1 MLEIKQFEFGPF
13 GTNTYVVNDGRQV
26 LLIDP
31 ACYVE
36 YEQQQL
42 FRYIEDLRLKLGD
55 FQLTILATHGH
66 LDHLWGAPWAC
77 EQWYTSVL
85 MHEADIPFAKAMQAQ
100 YDLFGVRAEA
110 RPFPM
115 DPITNEQSPIA
126 NMSILHTPGHTP
138 GSICLYW
145 PEEKVLLSGDTL
157 FCMGYGRTDLPGG
170 NMGQLIQSLEQLFAL
185 PGDVRVYPGHGEDTT
200 IGAERR

>member
-1 MLEIKQFEFGPF
+1 MLEIKCFEFGPF
-13 GTNTYVVNDGRQV
+13 GTNTYVVNDGQHV
-26 LLIDP
+26 LIVDP
-31 ACYVE
+31 ACYVQ

-42 FRYIEDLRLKLGD
+42 YRYVEDISN
-55 FQLTILATHGH
+55 QLSAVSVQILATHGH

-77 EQWYTSVL
+77 EQWHTQVL
-85 MHEADIPFAKAMQAQ
+85 IHEADIPLAKAMQEQ

-110 RPFPM
+110 KPFPM
-115 DPITNEQSPIA
+115 KELVNEG
-126 NMSILHTPGHTP
+126 MSELEILHTPGHTP

-145 PEEKVLLSGDTL
+145 PEEKTLLSGDTL

-170 NMGQLIQSLEQLFAL
+170 DTDLLFRSLGQLFAL
-185 PGDVRVYPGHGEDTT
+185 PSDVRVFAGHGEATT